1 VLVPALFGALLFVS
15 GIAVALWLQDRSR
28 SGQPIDPATPSPVIS
43 PPVSTAPP
51 PAKAKIWQVIP
62 DETRDVTN
70 IESIL
75 VDLDKETS
83 IILPGGQLAL
93 TYVAGQFFG
102 DGDGVDL
109 RIHGHKGDKCEY
121 SIFLRDDPNKEWL
134 PMDVNR
140 RGFPSGVDEHDIHE
154 HSFRLARQIMI
165 KNIGATELHLY
176 AIEAVYKDTVSS
188 TEAPHRHR

>member
-1 VLVPALFGALLFVS
+1 VLVPALFGALLFVA

-28 SGQPIDPATPSPVIS
+28 SGLPIDPTTPSPVSS
-43 PPVSTAPP
+43 PPVSPAPP
-51 PAKAKIWQVIP
+51 PAVAKIWQVIP
-62 DETRDVTN
+62 DETRLVTN
-70 IESIL
+70 IEGVL
-75 VDLDKETS
+75 GELDKVTS
-83 IILPGGQLAL
+83 IIMPGGQLGL

-109 RIHGHKGDKCEY
+109 RIHGHKGDEGEY

-140 RGFPSGVDEHDIHE
+140 RGFPTGVDAHDIHE

-165 KNIGATELHLY
+165 KNIGAEELHID

-188 TEAPHRHR
+188 TEKPHRHR